1 MRRKTK
7 VIDKSV
13 LISFR
18 INGDEDIA
26 KYLIWKQ
33 EIEKNG
39 SSVYSSV
46 RNILMEKI
54 EDTDT
59 KVSMRKSK
67 DNIFYSLRKAMFASM
82 SPFKHSLEERINE
95 NQNQL
100 VIMNKKLDLI
110 INLLANEFKQKS
122 QIENIPGELLK
133 EASYFEEMKKISSSE
148 LKAIKEK
155 NEKLDKERSNTFN
168 KYLDGE
174 FENEEF
180 IEEFDEE

>member
-1 MRRKTK
+1 
-7 VIDKSV
+7 
-13 LISFR
+13 
-18 INGDEDIA
+18 
-26 KYLIWKQ
+26 
-33 EIEKNG
+33 
-39 SSVYSSV
+39 
-46 RNILMEKI
+46 
-54 EDTDT
+54 
-59 KVSMRKSK
+59 
-67 DNIFYSLRKAMFASM
+67 M

-100 VIMNKKLDLI
+100 VIINKKLDLI

-168 KYLDGE
+168 KYLEGE

>member
-26 KYLIWKQ
+26 KYLILKQ

-67 DNIFYSLRKAMFASM
+67 DNIFYSLE
-82 SPFKHSLEERINE
+82 KHVCFYVS
-95 NQNQL
+95 
-100 VIMNKKLDLI
+100 
-110 INLLANEFKQKS
+110 F
-122 QIENIPGELLK
+122 
-133 EASYFEEMKKISSSE
+133 
-148 LKAIKEK
+148 
-155 NEKLDKERSNTFN
+155 
-168 KYLDGE
+168 
-174 FENEEF
+174 
-180 IEEFDEE
+180 

>member
-100 VIMNKKLDLI
+100 VIINKKLDLI

-122 QIENIPGELLK
+122 QIENMHRDDMT
-133 EASYFEEMKKISSSE
+133 S
-148 LKAIKEK
+148 
-155 NEKLDKERSNTFN
+155 
-168 KYLDGE
+168 
-174 FENEEF
+174 
-180 IEEFDEE
+180 

>member
-100 VIMNKKLDLI
+100 VIINKKLDLI

-133 EASYFEEMKKISSSE
+133 EAGYFEEMKKISSSE
-148 LKAIKEK
+148 LKALKKKMK
-155 NEKLDKERSNTFN
+155 N
-168 KYLDGE
+168 
-174 FENEEF
+174 
-180 IEEFDEE
+180 

>member
-54 EDTDT
+54 EDIDT

-67 DNIFYSLRKAMFASM
+67 DNIFYSLRKAMFASYV
-82 SPFKHSLEERINE
+82 SF
-95 NQNQL
+95 
-100 VIMNKKLDLI
+100 
-110 INLLANEFKQKS
+110 
-122 QIENIPGELLK
+122 
-133 EASYFEEMKKISSSE
+133 
-148 LKAIKEK
+148 
-155 NEKLDKERSNTFN
+155 
-168 KYLDGE
+168 
-174 FENEEF
+174 
-180 IEEFDEE
+180 